1 MKTSRFITLA
11 VVAMLAVGSIAAQ
24 AAGVDVRA
32 IVMAHADVLAGL
44 AMLGMAG
51 TVESVE
57 AEYKKVQADL
67 KEIGDKIKGYAE
79 QAEKEI
85 KAHAKLSEETRASVD
100 KLLTQQGEQQ
110 ARLASAEQLLAKL
123 QHGGGDPVGPQSMGE
138 QLTENEDFKA
148 FASNPRGTFRAPV
161 KAAIGSGGASAG
173 DLILPDRVPGI
184 VAPGLRRLTVRDLI
198 NWGRTSSNSIEYA
211 RELVFTNNAAPVA
224 ENPSTGKPQSDITFE
239 ADSAPIVTIA
249 HWIHASKQVLA
260 DVPMLQSYVDGRLR
274 YGLKLVEEGQL
285 LKGSGVGLNLN
296 GIYTQ
301 AVDYA
306 NPGVLV
312 QAETRIDR
320 LRLALLQVELA
331 EYWADG
337 IVISPLDWAAIELTK
352 TGDNA
357 YLFANPRTQNLPGLW
372 GRNVVPT
379 QAMDAGDFLVGAFGG
394 GLAVQGWDRED
405 VNVQVS
411 LEDRDNFIKN
421 MATIR
426 CEERL
431 GLTVYRPSAF
441 VKGDF
446 DGVAPITSSV
456 PPSTPPSSV

>member
-1 MKTSRFITLA
+1 MPQLEKDIEQINANLKE
-11 VVAMLAVGSIAAQ
+11 VGDQ
-24 AAGVDVRA
+24 LK
-32 IVMAHADVLAGL
+32 AHA
-44 AMLGMAG
+44 
-51 TVESVE
+51 ER
-57 AEYKKVQADL
+57 AD
-67 KEIGDKIKGYAE
+67 
-79 QAEKEI
+79 KEI
-85 KAHAKLSEETRASVD
+85 KAHAKLSEETRNSVD
-100 KLLTQQGEQQ
+100 KLLTNQGELH
-110 ARLASAEQLLAKL
+110 ARLATAEQLLAKV
-123 QHGGGDPVGPQSMGE
+123 QNGGGSAGAGPQSMGE
-138 QLTENEDFKA
+138 QLTDSDDFKA
-148 FASNPRGTFRAPV
+148 FASNPRGTFRMGV
-161 KAAIGSGGASAG
+161 QAAIGSGAGSAS

-184 VAPGLRRLTVRDLI
+184 IAPGLRRLTVRDLI
-198 NWGRTSSNSIEYA
+198 NWGRTTSNSIEYA
-211 RELVFTNNAAPVA
+211 RELVYTNAAAIAA
-224 ENPSTGKPQSDITFE
+224 ENTTKPESNITFE

-274 YGLKLVEEGQL
+274 HGLKLVEEAQL

-301 AVDYA
+301 ATAYA
-306 NPGVLV
+306 NPGVTV

-352 TGDNA
+352 TSDNA

-379 QAMDAGDFLVGAFGG
+379 QAMDADDFLVGAFGG

-426 CEERL
+426 CEERV
-431 GLTVYRPSAF
+431 GLTVYRPAAF
-441 VKGDF
+441 VKGEF
-446 DGVAPITSSV
+446 TGIT
-456 PPSTPPSSV
+456 TP